1 MPDRSILINLLC
13 MHTYI
18 SDMFPPSY
26 KYTPYTIKYKIKIY
40 SQAYMHAS
48 SIPPSG
54 TARWRGGTTFDPIS
68 NKHDL

>member
-13 MHTYI
+13 MHTYS
-18 SDMFPPSY
+18 SDPFPPSC
-26 KYTPYTIKYKIKIY
+26 TPYTIKYKIKIY

-48 SIPPSG
+48 SIPSLG
-54 TARWRGGTTFDPIS
+54 TARWSGGTIFDPIN